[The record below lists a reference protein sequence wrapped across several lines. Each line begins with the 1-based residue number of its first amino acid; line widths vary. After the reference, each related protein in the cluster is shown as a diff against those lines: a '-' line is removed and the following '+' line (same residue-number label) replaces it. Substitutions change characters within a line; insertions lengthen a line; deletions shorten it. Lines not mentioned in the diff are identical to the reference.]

1 MPVWAI
7 GDLQGCLDPLDRLL
21 DKIHFDPARDRL
33 WFCGDIVNRGPRSLA
48 TLRRVKALGD
58 RAIVVL
64 GNHDLHLLAAA
75 NGNRKKLRRKDTLDD
90 ILAARDR
97 EELIEWLRHRPVLHH
112 DRETGYTM
120 VHAGLPPDWDLAE
133 AVAAAGEL
141 EDCLRNA
148 DFQHFLSAMYGNL
161 PDKWSAG
168 LTGTERLRFITN
180 CFTRLRYCRRDGRL
194 DLGFKGSPENAPA
207 DVLPWFRMPG
217 RRSANLNIVFGHWS
231 TLGTVTDPG
240 VFPLDTGCVWGGR
253 LTALR
258 LYGPPE
264 RWHTECGP
272 GLAPGKDG

>member
-58 RAIVVL
+58 RAVVVL

-75 NGNRKKLRRKDTLDD
+75 NGSRRKLRRKDTLDD
-90 ILAARDR
+90 ILDAPDR
-97 EELIEWLRHRPVLHH
+97 EDLIEWLRHRPILHH
-112 DRETGYTM
+112 DPETGYTM
-120 VHAGLPPDWDLAE
+120 VHAGLPPDWDLAD
-133 AVAAAGEL
+133 AVAAAREL

-161 PDKWSAG
+161 PDKWSAA

-194 DLGFKGSPENAPA
+194 DLGFKGAPENAPP

-217 RRSANLNIVFGHWS
+217 RRSADLKIVFGHWS
-231 TLGTVTDPG
+231 TLGTVPDPG
-240 VFPLDTGCVWGGR
+240 VFALDTGCVWGGR

-258 LYGPPE
+258 LDGPAE
-264 RWHTECGP
+264 RVHTECGP
-272 GLAPGKDG
+272 GLAPGEHG

>member
-21 DKIHFDPARDRL
+21 ERIRFDPAGDRL

-48 TLRRVKALGD
+48 TLRRVMALGD
-58 RAIVVL
+58 RAVVVL

-75 NGNRKKLRRKDTLDD
+75 NGNRRKLRRKDTLDE
-90 ILAARDR
+90 ILDAPDR
-97 EELIEWLRHRPVLHH
+97 EELIEWLRHRPVMHH
-112 DRETGYTM
+112 DPDLGYTM
-120 VHAGLPPDWDLAE
+120 VHAGLPPAWDLAD

-141 EDCLRNA
+141 EHCLRNA

-161 PDKWSAG
+161 PDQWSDG
-168 LTGTERLRFITN
+168 LAGTERLRFITN

-194 DLGFKGSPENAPA
+194 DLGFKGPPEQAPA

-217 RRSANLNIVFGHWS
+217 RRSADLKIVFGHWS
-231 TLGTVTDPG
+231 TLGKVPDPG

-258 LYGPPE
+258 LDGPPE
-264 RWHTECGP
+264 TIHTECGP